1 MLRFLCVLPLSLML
15 SVPAPITAQRPA
27 AIKSFRH
34 PDTSKEI
41 QSLDWIGLYE
51 QLPAYARWWKEAAAC
66 AGIPLPASRP
76 DSVQF
81 YYVNAVDFAPVPT
94 DKPNRMVIGVT
105 YASREQIVLSVLR
118 VRNEIVVK
126 HEMLH
131 QILYWWSEPDW
142 DDDARPEFDR
152 CGLRPMVLVNRTKP
166 D

>member
-1 MLRFLCVLPLSLML
+1 MLRFIGVLSLSLVL
-15 SVPAPITAQRPA
+15 SVPAPSSAQRPP

-34 PDTSKEI
+34 ANTLKEI

-51 QLPAYARWWKEAAAC
+51 QLQPYARWWKETAAC
-66 AGIPLPASRP
+66 AGIPLPPSRI

-81 YYVNAVDFAPVPT
+81 YYVNAVAFAPVPT
-94 DKPNRMVIGVT
+94 DKPDRMVMGVT
-105 YASREQIVLSVLR
+105 YATREQIVLSVLR

-126 HEMLH
+126 HEMMH

-142 DDDARPEFDR
+142 DDDARAEFDR
-152 CGLRPMVLVNRTKP
+152 CGLRPVLSVDRTKP